1 MVKSLMVNL
10 ENKFFPPISD
20 KQVKVVILI
29 TIPFLLVDSLINTVS
44 DFLVHQTTSIWGISF
59 FVVVSIVY
67 AVSQQLLLR
76 FVWNKTKDIRSKSLA
91 IRRLLKTITVA
102 QYSLL
107 GILIIIL
114 YQILFMSH
122 YNTSL
127 LIWSTVISL
136 LMSILVLGFLARQLF
151 LWYKSNKGNSFVIL
165 SYALA
170 FSIMTV
176 TFSAGLILD
185 LYNYSGKP
193 EIVTANSEVN
203 FASYDNVNWLVH
215 LVYYIYNYSDLVSF
229 ILIWGATALLLLNYR
244 RRLGVVK
251 FWIIIT
257 LPLIYYLS
265 TFVDVLGIYEPQTD
279 SEKFYYY
286 LYYSLNATIGG
297 ILFGL
302 AFIVIA
308 KRIDN
313 QSIKGFMTLTAYGFV
328 LLYISNVISLAAR
341 SYPPFGIAT
350 LSISG
355 LSSFLLLAGLYST
368 AVILSKHAEL
378 RKSIRNSIEGQ
389 QSKLLDHIG
398 MSEVQRDIDR
408 KVTPLIE
415 RYAKEMNTQSS
426 VDIAIS
432 KEEVKQY
439 INEILQDLHKK

>member
-1 MVKSLMVNL
+1 
-10 ENKFFPPISD
+10 
-20 KQVKVVILI
+20 
-29 TIPFLLVDSLINTVS
+29 
-44 DFLVHQTTSIWGISF
+44 
-59 FVVVSIVY
+59 
-67 AVSQQLLLR
+67 
-76 FVWNKTKDIRSKSLA
+76 
-91 IRRLLKTITVA
+91 
-102 QYSLL
+102 
-107 GILIIIL
+107 
-114 YQILFMSH
+114 MSY

-127 LIWSTVISL
+127 LIWSTVISV

-151 LWYKSNKGNSFVIL
+151 LWYKTNKRNSFIIL

-170 FSIMTV
+170 FAIMTV

-203 FASYDNVNWLVH
+203 FPSYDNVNWLVLLFH
-215 LVYYIYNYSDLVSF
+215 YIYNYSDLVSF
-229 ILIWGATALLLLNYR
+229 VLIWGATALLLLNYR
-244 RRLGVVK
+244 RRLGLVK

-265 TFVDVLGIYEPQTD
+265 TFIDVLGIYEPQTD

-286 LYYSLNATIGG
+286 SYFSLNATVGG

-302 AFIVIA
+302 AFIAIA

-313 QSIKGFMTLTAYGFV
+313 QNIKGFMTLAAYGFI
-328 LLYISNVISLAAR
+328 LLYISNAISLVAR
-341 SYPPFGIAT
+341 SYPPFGITT
-350 LSISG
+350 LCYAG

-368 AVILSKHAEL
+368 AVILSRHAEL
-378 RKSIRNSIEGQ
+378 RKLIRNSIEGQ

>member
-151 LWYKSNKGNSFVIL
+151 LWYKSNKGNSFIIL

-170 FSIMTV
+170 FAIMTV

-203 FASYDNVNWLVH
+203 FASYDDVNWLVH

-415 RYAKEMNTQSS
+415 RYAKEMNAQSS

-432 KEEVKQY
+432 NEEVKQY

>member
-1 MVKSLMVNL
+1 
-10 ENKFFPPISD
+10 
-20 KQVKVVILI
+20 
-29 TIPFLLVDSLINTVS
+29 
-44 DFLVHQTTSIWGISF
+44 
-59 FVVVSIVY
+59 
-67 AVSQQLLLR
+67 
-76 FVWNKTKDIRSKSLA
+76 
-91 IRRLLKTITVA
+91 
-102 QYSLL
+102 
-107 GILIIIL
+107 
-114 YQILFMSH
+114 
-122 YNTSL
+122 
-127 LIWSTVISL
+127 
-136 LMSILVLGFLARQLF
+136 
-151 LWYKSNKGNSFVIL
+151 
-165 SYALA
+165 
-170 FSIMTV
+170 V

-203 FASYDNVNWLVH
+203 FADYDNVNWLVH

-265 TFVDVLGIYEPQTD
+265 TSVDVLGIYDPQTD

-286 LYYSLNATIGG
+286 LYYSLNAALGG

-341 SYPPFGIAT
+341 SYPPYGMAT

-368 AVILSKHAEL
+368 AVILSRHAEL

-408 KVTPLIE
+408 KINPLIE
-415 RYAKEMNTQSS
+415 RYAEEMNTQSS

-439 INEILQDLHKK
+439 INEILEDLHKK

>member
-151 LWYKSNKGNSFVIL
+151 LWYKSNKGNSFIIL
-165 SYALA
+165 TYALA
-170 FSIMTV
+170 FAIMTV

-203 FASYDNVNWLVH
+203 FASYDDVNWLVH

-251 FWIIIT
+251 FWIIII

-286 LYYSLNATIGG
+286 SYYSLNTTVGG

-313 QSIKGFMTLTAYGFV
+313 QSIKSFMTLTAYGFV
-328 LLYISNVISLAAR
+328 LLYISNVINLGAR

-355 LSSFLLLAGLYST
+355 LSSFLLLAGFYST

-415 RYAKEMNTQSS
+415 RYAKEMNAQT
-426 VDIAIS
+426 
-432 KEEVKQY
+432 
-439 INEILQDLHKK
+439 L

>member
-203 FASYDNVNWLVH
+203 FASYDDVNWLVH

-415 RYAKEMNTQSS
+415 RYAKEMNAQSS

-432 KEEVKQY
+432 NEEVKQY

>member
-1 MVKSLMVNL
+1 MVNL
-10 ENKFFPPISD
+10 ENKFFPQISD

-59 FVVVSIVY
+59 FVIVAIVY

-76 FVWNKTKDIRSKSLA
+76 FVWSKTKDIRSKSLA
-91 IRRLLKTITVA
+91 IRRLLTTITVA

-114 YQILFMSH
+114 YQILFMSY

-127 LIWSTVISL
+127 LIWSTVISV

-151 LWYKSNKGNSFVIL
+151 LWYKTNKRNSFIIL

-170 FSIMTV
+170 FAIMTV

-203 FASYDNVNWLVH
+203 FPNYDNVNWLVLLFH
-215 LVYYIYNYSDLVSF
+215 YIYNYSDLVSF
-229 ILIWGATALLLLNYR
+229 VLIWGATALLLLNYR
-244 RRLGVVK
+244 RRLGLVK

-265 TFVDVLGIYEPQTD
+265 TFIDVLGIYEPQTD

-286 LYYSLNATIGG
+286 SYFSLNATVGG

-302 AFIVIA
+302 AFIAIA

-313 QSIKGFMTLTAYGFV
+313 QNIKGFMTLAAYGFI
-328 LLYISNVISLAAR
+328 LLYISNAISLVAR
-341 SYPPFGIAT
+341 SYPPFGITT
-350 LSISG
+350 LCYRRIVIFFVTG
-355 LSSFLLLAGLYST
+355 RIVLYCSYF
-368 AVILSKHAEL
+368 I
-378 RKSIRNSIEGQ
+378 
-389 QSKLLDHIG
+389 
-398 MSEVQRDIDR
+398 
-408 KVTPLIE
+408 
-415 RYAKEMNTQSS
+415 
-426 VDIAIS
+426 
-432 KEEVKQY
+432 
-439 INEILQDLHKK
+439 

>member
-114 YQILFMSH
+114 YQVLFMSH

-151 LWYKSNKGNSFVIL
+151 LWYKSNKGNSFIIL

-170 FSIMTV
+170 FAIMTV

-251 FWIIIT
+251 FWIIII

-286 LYYSLNATIGG
+286 SYYSLNTTVGG
-297 ILFGL
+297 ILFGF

-313 QSIKGFMTLTAYGFV
+313 QSIKSFMTLTAYGFV

-415 RYAKEMNTQSS
+415 RYAKEMNAQSP

-432 KEEVKQY
+432 NEEVKQY